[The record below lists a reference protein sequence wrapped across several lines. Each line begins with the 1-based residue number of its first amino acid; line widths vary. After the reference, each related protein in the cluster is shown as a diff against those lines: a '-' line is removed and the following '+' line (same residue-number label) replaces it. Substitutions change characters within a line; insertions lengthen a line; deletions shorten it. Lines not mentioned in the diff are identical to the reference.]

1 MSLTPRLL
9 GLAFAS
15 ADALIEIDA
24 KGVVRFALGAG
35 ATVENPLSQW
45 IGTPLS
51 ERLTADSASKLQTIL
66 QSLDNGKRSTP
77 LEVLV
82 DCGNDRARKATLSA
96 FRLPELA
103 PAISCALTYT
113 DGQII
118 DRQSAC
124 AAGKT
129 MDAQGLLA
137 HLRSSLA
144 NESARKLQQMAL
156 AFVDVAGLDNVPQ
169 DRLEAVQDSL
179 NATLKSASVD
189 GNSAGQLTDSR
200 YALLRD
206 ENDGRDL
213 AAEVAAVGIQ
223 QGVVLSARMG
233 EAPIGSDP
241 AAALRAMR
249 FAIETCLREDI
260 DTPEASFAETLN
272 RTLRDAER
280 FRTLV
285 RERNFSLFY
294 QPIVDL
300 KSRQVHH
307 FEALSRFPQTS
318 GPAAA
323 IRMAEELALIEAFDR
338 TVAEMAIKRLQVPGS
353 SKLHVAVNVS
363 GASLTNDAYITAI
376 LAMTASNPKLRSR
389 LMIEVTETA
398 ALADLAS
405 ANRRL
410 AALRETGIKICIDDF
425 GAGSASF
432 DYLRGLNVD
441 VVKIDGS
448 LVREV
453 LTEPR
458 TRTMINHLVDLC
470 RSLELETVAEM
481 VETEEQARLLQ
492 ELGVS
497 HAQGWLFGKAEAEPR
512 SILHSPPP
520 IVARRRGL
528 VETWG

>member
-24 KGVVRFALGAG
+24 EGVVRFALGAG
-35 ATVENPLSQW
+35 ATSEVPLSQW

-51 ERLTADSASKLQTIL
+51 ERLDADSASKLQSIL
-66 QSLDNGKRSTP
+66 QSLDNGKRSAP
-77 LEVLV
+77 LEVMV
-82 DCGNDRARKATLSA
+82 DCGQDRGRKATLSA

-103 PAISCALTYT
+103 PAISCALTYV
-113 DGQII
+113 DGQFI
-118 DRQSAC
+118 DRNTANG
-124 AAGKT
+124 AGKA

-156 AFVDVAGLDNVPQ
+156 AFVDVTGLDNVPH
-169 DRLEAVQDSL
+169 DRREAVQDKL
-179 NATLKSASVD
+179 NATLMAASVD
-189 GNSAGQLTDSR
+189 GSSAGQLTESR
-200 YALLRD
+200 FALLRD
-206 ENDGRDL
+206 ETDGRDL
-213 AAEVAAVGIQ
+213 AAEVAAVGIN
-223 QGVVLSARMG
+223 QGVVLTARTG
-233 EAPIGSDP
+233 EAPIGTDP

-249 FAIETCLREDI
+249 FAIETCLREDT

-272 RTLRDAER
+272 RTLRDAEH

-300 KSRQVHH
+300 KSRSVHH
-307 FEALSRFPQTS
+307 YEALSRFPQTS

-338 TVAEMAIKRLQVPGS
+338 TVAEMAIKRLQAPGS

-363 GASLTNDAYITAI
+363 GASLTNDSYITAL
-376 LAMTASNPKLRSR
+376 LAMTAPHPQLRKR

-410 AALRETGIKICIDDF
+410 SALRETGIKICIDDF

-453 LTEPR
+453 LVETR
-458 TRTMINHLVDLC
+458 TRTMITHLVDLC
-470 RSLELETVAEM
+470 RSLELDTVAEM
-481 VETEEQARLLQ
+481 VETEDQARVLQ

-497 HAQGWLFGKAEAEPR
+497 HAQGWLFGKAEPEPQ
-512 SILHSPPP
+512 SIITPSQP

>member
-24 KGVVRFALGAG
+24 HGIVRFALGAG
-35 ATVENPLSQW
+35 PASDLPLSQW

-51 ERLTADSASKLQTIL
+51 ESMDADSASHLQSAL
-66 QSLDNGKRSTP
+66 QSLQNGKRSAP
-77 LEVLV
+77 LDIRVH
-82 DCGNDRARKATLSA
+82 CGKERLRKAVLSA

-103 PAISCALTYT
+103 PAVSCALTYADEHAVST
-113 DGQII
+113 PVHIRAQK
-118 DRQSAC
+118 AL
-124 AAGKT
+124 
-129 MDAQGLLA
+129 DAQGLLE
-137 HLRSSLA
+137 HLRISLA
-144 NESARKLQQMAL
+144 DESARKLGQLAL
-156 AFVDVAGLDNVPQ
+156 AFVDVSGLEHLSQ
-169 DRLEAVQDSL
+169 DKRDAVNESL
-179 NATLKSASVD
+179 NATLLSVSTD
-189 GNSAGQLTDSR
+189 ACSAGQLTDNR
-200 YALLRD
+200 FALLRN

-213 AAEVAAVGIQ
+213 DAEIAAVGLL
-223 QGVVLSARMG
+223 QGVHLSSRTG
-233 EAPIGSDP
+233 QSPIGTDP

-249 FAIETCLREDI
+249 FAIETCLREDVEA
-260 DTPEASFAETLN
+260 PEASFAETLG

-280 FRTLV
+280 FRALV

-294 QPIVDL
+294 QPIVEL
-300 KSRQVHH
+300 KTRDVHH
-307 FEALSRFPQTS
+307 FEALSRFPQTV

-338 TVAEMAIKRLQVPGS
+338 TVAEMAIKRLQSPGS
-353 SKLHVAVNVS
+353 SKLKVAVNVS
-363 GASLTNDAYITAI
+363 GASLANDAYVTA
-376 LAMTASNPKLRSR
+376 LLSMTANTPELRSR

-410 AALRETGIKICIDDF
+410 SALRDAGIKVCIDDF

-448 LVREV
+448 LVQEIIH
-453 LTEPR
+453 EPR
-458 TRTMINHLVDLC
+458 TRTMITHLVDLC
-470 RSLELETVAEM
+470 RSLELATVAEM
-481 VETEEQARLLQ
+481 VETENQARLLQ

-497 HAQGWLFGKAEAEPR
+497 HAQGWLFGKAEAEPVTAVQAA
-512 SILHSPPP
+512 PP
-520 IVARRRGL
+520 IMARRRGA
-528 VETWG
+528 VESWG